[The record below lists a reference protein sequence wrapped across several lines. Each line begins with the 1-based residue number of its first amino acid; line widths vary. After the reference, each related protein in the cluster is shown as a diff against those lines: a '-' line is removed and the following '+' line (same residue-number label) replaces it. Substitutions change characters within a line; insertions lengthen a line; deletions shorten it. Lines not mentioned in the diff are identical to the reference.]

1 MCEYIWCI
9 VVFNHSF
16 NNIIRVSTHT
26 TRKKAPFTT
35 RVVLFIWRARLC
47 WTKYNSKGALW
58 ASHVSLWL
66 NTHINL
72 YHLRCIYIC
81 CRWTEFVNSLSFVHV
96 AKFKP
101 IVLYGVY
108 SFENTQLMRTRDE
121 RRMNRLPQPPPPPPQ
136 QQQQRRRW
144 WRRRRRRPTSRIY
157 WRTHAHLSVV
167 VWCGVCAYVRE
178 ISRRMETCFACWTH
192 GKSKNTCHYRFLNR
206 VDYSTLPSYHLDP
219 NNE

>member
-66 NTHINL
+66 NTHIDL

-108 SFENTQLMRTRDE
+108 SLLKIRNWWGRETRDE
-121 RRMNRLPQPPPPPPQ
+121 WTDYHSHRHHHHHNNNNNNDDDDDDDDDDPPVEY
-136 QQQQRRRW
+136 
-144 WRRRRRRPTSRIY
+144 IGGHM
-157 WRTHAHLSVV
+157 RT
-167 VWCGVCAYVRE
+167 
-178 ISRRMETCFACWTH
+178 
-192 GKSKNTCHYRFLNR
+192 
-206 VDYSTLPSYHLDP
+206 
-219 NNE
+219 